1 MTPWLIT
8 RALQEATALVERLD
22 RLGIGAAPLPCI
34 ERVPIEWMPD
44 LTGWAGRQT
53 IFMVTSPFGA
63 QRLLAYWMQLR
74 GRGTI
79 AALTPATSAVLE
91 RANLTV
97 DVAAT
102 GGSLALAKA
111 VAQHLTGDK
120 HDRPHAQGPVIVWL
134 TSAAGL
140 VEPEQEAAAR
150 VLRDVAEL
158 HRIVA
163 YETRSPDGLGEQL
176 RLWHGKRVG
185 VVFFSPSA
193 CRSFVAARNAS
204 GTGPLLERIV
214 CVGQSTLRA
223 WSQLRSRGLPAA
235 IYQADEE
242 AFVAWAAAGR

>member
-8 RALQEATALVERLD
+8 RAIQEATALVERLA
-22 RLGIGAAPLPCI
+22 RLGIAAAALPCI
-34 ERVPIEWMPD
+34 ERAPIEWMPD
-44 LTGWAGRQT
+44 LAGWAGRPT

-63 QRLLAYWMQLR
+63 RRLLTYWTQLR
-74 GRGTI
+74 GHGKI
-79 AALTPATSAVLE
+79 AALIPSTSSVLE

-97 DVAAT
+97 EIAAT
-102 GGSLALAKA
+102 GGSLALANS
-111 VAQHLTGDK
+111 VAQHL
-120 HDRPHAQGPVIVWL
+120 ANGPQAPGAVIVWL

-140 VEPEQEAAAR
+140 VEPEQAEAAR
-150 VLRDVAEL
+150 VMRSVAEL

-185 VVFFSPSA
+185 AVFFSPSA

-214 CVGQSTLRA
+214 CVGQSTLRS
-223 WSQLRSRGLPAA
+223 WSQLRPRGLPTAL
-235 IYQADEE
+235 YQADED
-242 AFVAWAAAGR
+242 AFVAWATAGR